1 MAEQVDADGL
11 ALLTARGM
19 GSLPPDQALE
29 ALGTFLSSPAVQVGV
44 IPVNWPVWR
53 ERYPMFTA
61 APFLADVLGGE
72 ITPTVSGEA
81 TAVREDLLAL
91 EPAARAEAVRDRLRA
106 HAAAV
111 LRLDPATIDV
121 NEPLTAF
128 GIDSLMAVEL
138 KNRVDRDLGL
148 SIPLVHYLDG
158 SGIDRLAVALL
169 DSAASARSV
178 APSAEGGEE
187 SALLAQLPEMSDDEV
202 DALLKRMLAE
212 PEGS

>member
-1 MAEQVDADGL
+1 
-11 ALLTARGM
+11 
-19 GSLPPDQALE
+19 
-29 ALGTFLSSPAVQVGV
+29 
-44 IPVNWPVWR
+44 
-53 ERYPMFTA
+53 MFTA
-61 APFLADVLGGE
+61 APFLAEVLAAE
-72 ITPTVSGEA
+72 
-81 TAVREDLLAL
+81 TAPAAAGRGDGAREDLLAL
-91 EPAARAEAVRDRLRA
+91 EPVARAEAVLARLRA

-121 NEPLTAF
+121 SEPLTAF

-148 SIPLVHYLDG
+148 SVPLVHYLDG
-158 SGIDRLAVALL
+158 SGIDRLAEVLL
-169 DSAASARSV
+169 DSAASARPA